1 MKKHFSLFSLL
12 SVSLIT
18 GCQTGTI
25 SGKVLDPFTN
35 KAVPK
40 AKLQLIGTPNVTQ
53 ANDAGVFKFSE
64 SVSLEKY
71 SLRTGKNR
79 YSQSKIELEL
89 KEDAP
94 DANVTVYIF
103 PKTGMKPGLFLGSDT
118 GAVKIRNIWNGF
130 DVKCEGNSFAYR
142 TFMRNV
148 KTKKKLKL
156 PVPHSQSQDVNAIFY
171 QASANQS
178 PISAMTYPA
187 KTSSPRR
194 LKCDDLRGQ
203 RKVVTG
209 EIEPSKGKALN
220 ISYVSQGAFRM
231 QDKLPN
237 GKQLIQFS
245 QSGKLLA
252 TYYFDVK

>member
-142 TFMRNV
+142 TFMKNV
-148 KTKKKLKL
+148 NEKKTKTTCATFTVSGCQRYILSSKCEPITHKCNDLSGQNI
-156 PVPHSQSQDVNAIFY
+156 VP
-171 QASANQS
+171 
-178 PISAMTYPA
+178 
-187 KTSSPRR
+187 KTF
-194 LKCDDLRGQ
+194 
-203 RKVVTG
+203 KV
-209 EIEPSKGKALN
+209 
-220 ISYVSQGAFRM
+220 
-231 QDKLPN
+231 
-237 GKQLIQFS
+237 
-245 QSGKLLA
+245 
-252 TYYFDVK
+252 